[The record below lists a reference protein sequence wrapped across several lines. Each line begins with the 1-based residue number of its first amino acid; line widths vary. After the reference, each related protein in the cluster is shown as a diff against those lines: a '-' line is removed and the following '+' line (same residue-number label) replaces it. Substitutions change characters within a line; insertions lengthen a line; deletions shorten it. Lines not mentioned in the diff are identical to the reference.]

1 MAHECILD
9 LRELTARTGVTAEDV
24 AKRLIDYGFHAPT
37 LAFPVAG
44 TLMVEPTESE
54 DLDEIDRFITAM
66 IAIRA
71 EIDQV
76 ANGDF
81 TVEDSPLRNAPHTAA
96 AVISSD
102 WARAY
107 PREQAVFPVH
117 TLKQDKYFPP
127 VGRIDGAAG
136 RPQPDLLLP
145 ALEASRTLRDLKTE
159 DSAMTENY
167 TALYEEHKKLGASFT
182 DFGGWQMP
190 LKYSSELAEHHAV
203 RNAAGLFDL
212 SHMGE
217 VWVTG
222 PDAAAFLD
230 YALVG
235 KISAMAVGKAKYS
248 LICNEDGGIIDD
260 LIVYRRRGPTAR
272 TGSSWCPT
280 PATPRWLP
288 RPSPSVP
295 PDFDV
300 VVEDVSAETS
310 LIAVQGPKAEEI
322 LLRLVPAAQHELV
335 TGLKYYA
342 AVEVPFLVAGAS
354 QELLLARTGY
364 TGEDGFEI
372 FVANDDAA
380 ALWQALVAIADDG
393 ELTPA
398 GLASRDSLRL
408 EAGMPLYGNE
418 LSLEGDPFAAGL
430 GPVVALSKEG
440 DFVGKAAL
448 AARRQPAPVPPR
460 AGSWWASRASGRRAG
475 RGHYP
480 VLKDGNVVGEVTSG
494 QPSPTLGYPVAMA
507 YVDVE
512 FTEPGTALD
521 IDLRGKTEP
530 FEVVALP
537 FYKRSKVARLR
548 RSWLARNPRSRG
560 PWLAP
565 WPAGPGFHACCSFVA
580 LTHAFENPAS
590 RPLEGKSPSAG

>member
-1 MAHECILD
+1 
-9 LRELTARTGVTAEDV
+9 
-24 AKRLIDYGFHAPT
+24 
-37 LAFPVAG
+37 
-44 TLMVEPTESE
+44 
-54 DLDEIDRFITAM
+54 
-66 IAIRA
+66 
-71 EIDQV
+71 
-76 ANGDF
+76 
-81 TVEDSPLRNAPHTAA
+81 
-96 AVISSD
+96 
-102 WARAY
+102 
-107 PREQAVFPVH
+107 
-117 TLKQDKYFPP
+117 
-127 VGRIDGAAG
+127 
-136 RPQPDLLLP
+136 
-145 ALEASRTLRDLKTE
+145 
-159 DSAMTENY
+159 MTENY

-190 LKYSSELAEHHAV
+190 LKYGSELAEHHAV
-203 RNAAGLFDL
+203 RKSAGLFDL

-248 LICNEDGGIIDD
+248 LIANEDGGIIDD
-260 LIVYRRRGPTAR
+260 LITYRRPAPGG
-272 TGSSWCPT
+272 GSDKF
-280 PATPRWLP
+280 LV
-288 RPSPSVP
+288 VP
-295 PDFDV
+295 NAGNAQVVAAALAERAGSGKEGGFDV
-300 VVEDVSAETS
+300 VVDDASAATS

-342 AVEVPFLVAGAS
+342 AVEVPLLFGGAS
-354 QELLLARTGY
+354 QDLLLARTGY

-372 FVANDDAA
+372 FVDSDDAA
-380 ALWQALVAIADDG
+380 ALWQALLAVADAG

-448 AARRQPAPVPPR
+448 AAKKAAG
-460 AGSWWASRASGRRAG
+460 AGSTSGRKLVGLKGLGRRAG

-480 VLKDGNVVGEVTSG
+480 VLKDGSVVGGVTSG
-494 QPSPTLGYPVAMA
+494 QPSPSLGYPVAMA

-521 IDLRGKTEP
+521 IDLRGKSEP

-537 FYKRSKVARLR
+537 FYKRAK
-548 RSWLARNPRSRG
+548 
-560 PWLAP
+560 
-565 WPAGPGFHACCSFVA
+565 
-580 LTHAFENPAS
+580 
-590 RPLEGKSPSAG
+590 

>member
-1 MAHECILD
+1 
-9 LRELTARTGVTAEDV
+9 V
-24 AKRLIDYGFHAPT
+24 
-37 LAFPVAG
+37 
-44 TLMVEPTESE
+44 S
-54 DLDEIDRFITAM
+54 
-66 IAIRA
+66 
-71 EIDQV
+71 
-76 ANGDF
+76 
-81 TVEDSPLRNAPHTAA
+81 
-96 AVISSD
+96 
-102 WARAY
+102 
-107 PREQAVFPVH
+107 
-117 TLKQDKYFPP
+117 
-127 VGRIDGAAG
+127 
-136 RPQPDLLLP
+136 
-145 ALEASRTLRDLKTE
+145 
-159 DSAMTENY
+159 ENY

-203 RNAAGLFDL
+203 RKAAGIFDL

-248 LICNEDGGIIDD
+248 LICKEDGGIIDD
-260 LIVYRRRGPTAR
+260 LIVYRR
-272 TGSSWCPT
+272 
-280 PATPRWLP
+280 PAAEDGTDRFLV
-288 RPSPSVP
+288 VP
-295 PDFDV
+295 NAGNAKVVAQNLAERSAGFDA
-300 VVEDVSAETS
+300 VVEDVSAATS

-322 LLRLVPAAQHELV
+322 LLRLVPAAQHGLV

-342 AVEVPFLVAGAS
+342 AVEVPFLVGGAS

-372 FVANDDAA
+372 FVNNDDAA
-380 ALWQALVAIADDG
+380 ALWQAIVAIADEG

-440 DFVGKAAL
+440 DFVGKKAL
-448 AARRQPAPVPPR
+448 AAKKE
-460 AGSWWASRASGRRAG
+460 AGAGGTSGRKLVGLKGLGRRAG

-494 QPSPTLGYPVAMA
+494 QPSPSLGYPVAMA

-521 IDLRGKTEP
+521 IDLRGKAEA

-537 FYKRSKVARLR
+537 FYKRQK
-548 RSWLARNPRSRG
+548 
-560 PWLAP
+560 
-565 WPAGPGFHACCSFVA
+565 
-580 LTHAFENPAS
+580 
-590 RPLEGKSPSAG
+590 

>member
-1 MAHECILD
+1 
-9 LRELTARTGVTAEDV
+9 
-24 AKRLIDYGFHAPT
+24 
-37 LAFPVAG
+37 
-44 TLMVEPTESE
+44 
-54 DLDEIDRFITAM
+54 
-66 IAIRA
+66 
-71 EIDQV
+71 
-76 ANGDF
+76 
-81 TVEDSPLRNAPHTAA
+81 
-96 AVISSD
+96 
-102 WARAY
+102 
-107 PREQAVFPVH
+107 
-117 TLKQDKYFPP
+117 
-127 VGRIDGAAG
+127 
-136 RPQPDLLLP
+136 
-145 ALEASRTLRDLKTE
+145 
-159 DSAMTENY
+159 MTENY
-167 TALYEEHKKLGASFT
+167 TALHEEHKKLGASFT

-203 RNAAGLFDL
+203 RKSAGLYDL

-260 LIVYRRRGPTAR
+260 LITYRR
-272 TGSSWCPT
+272 
-280 PATPRWLP
+280 PAGADGTDKFLV
-288 RPSPSVP
+288 VP
-295 PDFDV
+295 NAGNAKVVAAALAERAVSGKEGGFDV
-300 VVEDVSAETS
+300 TVEDASADTS
-310 LIAVQGPKAEEI
+310 LIAVQGPKAQEI
-322 LLRLVPAAQHELV
+322 LLRLVPAAKHELV

-342 AVEVPFLVAGAS
+342 AVDVPLMFGGAS
-354 QELLLARTGY
+354 RELLLARTGY

-380 ALWQALVAIADDG
+380 ALWQALVAIAEDG

-418 LSLEGDPFAAGL
+418 LSLDGDPFAAGL

-448 AARRQPAPVPPR
+448 AAKKEAG
-460 AGSWWASRASGRRAG
+460 AGSTAGRKLVGLKGLGRRAG

-480 VLKDGNVVGEVTSG
+480 VLKDGNTVGEVTSG

-512 FTEPGTALD
+512 FTEPGTTLD

-537 FYKRSKVARLR
+537 FYKRQK
-548 RSWLARNPRSRG
+548 
-560 PWLAP
+560 
-565 WPAGPGFHACCSFVA
+565 
-580 LTHAFENPAS
+580 
-590 RPLEGKSPSAG
+590 